1 MTGSHKRS
9 DVDFQNSKKYLY
21 GMFFLFGFS
30 IMAWVPRFPEVKS
43 QLSLTNG
50 QFGTIISTSAL
61 GGITLLLVGGHIVH
75 RFGTTIVM
83 AVSSVGFLFG
93 LGLIAHVTSVPIF
106 LILNVLVGAAVAAF
120 HISINAQVLHEQE
133 VSGEILISRTSGA
146 WSSGA
151 LASILLAGYLT
162 SRVSLDLH
170 IGTVM
175 IVTGVGIFFLIFKIR
190 PHELAG
196 TSAKDNSYSLRTAF
210 KSFEVNWLV
219 SIGMLLG
226 VQLEFS
232 AGDWATI
239 YSKENLGFSA
249 GAATIPFIIFMCA
262 VILGRLTFHKFLER
276 YRVDSLIKVGGLVG
290 GGSFIAGILL
300 SDRLSVNH
308 HSLSF
313 VLVSLGFAISGFCSS
328 FMGPMFMNV
337 ANQQS
342 KSPGGVVIGQLG
354 VINNGLTYIVKAIIA
369 WTAQWLS
376 LPIALIIPGAML
388 MAVMFVRKS
397 AIKDVH

>member
-1 MTGSHKRS
+1 MTDSHKRTDTDS
-9 DVDFQNSKKYLY
+9 QNTKKYLY
-21 GMFFLFGFS
+21 GIFFLFGFS
-30 IMAWVPRFPEVKS
+30 TMGWVPRFPEVKAHMA
-43 QLSLTNG
+43 LTNG
-50 QFGTIISTSAL
+50 QFGSIISVGAL
-61 GGITLLLVGGHIVH
+61 GGIVLLLVGGHIVH

-83 AVSSVGFLFG
+83 AASSLSFLIG
-93 LGLIAHVTSVPIF
+93 LGLIVHVTSVPIF
-106 LILNVLVGAAVAAF
+106 LFLNVLIGAAVAGF

-133 VSGEILISRTSGA
+133 LTGEVLVPRTAGA

-151 LASILLAGYLT
+151 LVSILLAGYLT
-162 SRVSLDLH
+162 TRVSLVLH
-170 IGTVM
+170 IGLASL
-175 IVTGVGIFFLIFKIR
+175 IAGLGIIYLILKIR

-196 TSAKDNSYSLRTAF
+196 TTAKDNSYSLRTVF
-210 KSFEVNWLV
+210 KSFEVNWMV

-249 GAATIPFIIFMCA
+249 GVATIPYIIFMCA
-262 VILGRLTFHKFLER
+262 MILGRLTFHRFLEK
-276 YRVDSLIKVGGLVG
+276 YRVDSLIKAGGLIG
-290 GGSFIAGILL
+290 GASFITGILL

-308 HSLSF
+308 PTLSF
-313 VLVSLGFAISGFCSS
+313 VFVSLAFAISGFCSS
-328 FMGPMFMNV
+328 FMGPMFMNI

-342 KSPGGVVIGQLG
+342 KSPGGVVVGQLG
-354 VINNGLTYIVKAIIA
+354 VINNGLTYLVKAVIA

-388 MAVMFVRKS
+388 MAVMFVRKT
-397 AIKDVH
+397 AVKDVH

>member
-1 MTGSHKRS
+1 MKDSHKRS
-9 DVDFQNSKKYLY
+9 DTDSQNTKRYLY
-21 GMFFLFGFS
+21 GIFFLFGFA
-30 IMAWVPRFPEVKS
+30 IMGWVPRFPEVKA

-50 QFGTIISTSAL
+50 QFGTVISVGAL
-61 GGITLLLVGGHIVH
+61 GGILLLLIGGHIVH

-83 AVSSVGFLFG
+83 AVSAVGFLLSIG
-93 LGLIAHVTSVPIF
+93 TIVHVTSVPLF
-106 LILNVLVGAAVAAF
+106 LILNVLIGATISGF
-120 HISINAQVLHEQE
+120 HIAINSQVLHDQE
-133 VSGEILISRTSGA
+133 MSGQILVPRTAGA

-151 LASILLAGYLT
+151 LAGILLAGYLT
-162 SRVSLDLH
+162 SRVSLVMH
-170 IGTVM
+170 IDISLLVA
-175 IVTGVGIFFLIFKIR
+175 GVGIFILIFRIR
-190 PHELAG
+190 PFELAG
-196 TSAKDNSYSLRTAF
+196 TTAKDNSYQLRTVF
-210 KSFEVNWLV
+210 KSFEINWMV
-219 SIGMLLG
+219 SIGNLLG

-249 GAATIPFIIFMCA
+249 GAATIPYIIFICA
-262 VILGRLTFHKFLER
+262 MILGRLTFHKFLEK
-276 YRVDSLIKVGGLVG
+276 YSMTSLMKVGGLVG
-290 GGSFIAGILL
+290 GGSFITGILL

-308 HSLSF
+308 PSLAF
-313 VLVSLGFAISGFCSS
+313 VIVSMGFAISGFCSS
-328 FMGPMFMNV
+328 FMGPMFMNI

-354 VINNGLTYIVKAIIA
+354 VVNSALTFLVKAVIA

-397 AIKDVH
+397 AVKDVA

>member
-1 MTGSHKRS
+1 MKDSHKRS
-9 DVDFQNSKKYLY
+9 DTDSQSTRSYLY
-21 GMFFLFGFS
+21 GIFFLFGFA
-30 IMAWVPRFPEVKS
+30 IMGWVPRFPEVKA
-43 QLSLTNG
+43 QMSLTNG
-50 QFGTIISTSAL
+50 QFGTVISVGAL
-61 GGITLLLVGGHIVH
+61 GGIVLLLIGGHIVH

-83 AVSSVGFLFG
+83 AASAVGFLFSIG
-93 LGLIAHVTSVPIF
+93 MIVHVTSVPLFIF
-106 LILNVLVGAAVAAF
+106 LNVLIGATVSGF
-120 HISINAQVLHEQE
+120 HIAINSQVFHEQE
-133 VSGEILISRTSGA
+133 MSGQILVPRTAGA

-151 LASILLAGYLT
+151 LAGILLAGYLT
-162 SRVSLDLH
+162 TRVSLVMH
-170 IGTVM
+170 IDVSLVVAG
-175 IVTGVGIFFLIFKIR
+175 IGIFYLIFKIR

-196 TSAKDNSYSLRTAF
+196 TSAKDNSYRLRTVF
-210 KSFEVNWLV
+210 KSFEINWMV
-219 SIGMLLG
+219 SIGNLLG

-239 YSKENLGFSA
+239 YAKENLGFSA
-249 GAATIPFIIFMCA
+249 GVATIPYIIFICSM
-262 VILGRLTFHKFLER
+262 ILGRLTFHKFLAR
-276 YRVDSLIKVGGLVG
+276 YSMDSLMKVGGLVG

-308 HSLSF
+308 PSVAF
-313 VLVSLGFAISGFCSS
+313 VLVSLGFAIAGFCSS
-328 FMGPMFMNV
+328 FMGPMFMNI

-354 VINNGLTYIVKAIIA
+354 VVNSALTFVVKAIIA

-397 AIKDVH
+397 AVKNAD

>member
-1 MTGSHKRS
+1 MTVTHKRS
-9 DVDFQNSKKYLY
+9 DENSQNTKKYLY
-21 GMFFLFGFS
+21 GIFFLFGFS
-30 IMAWVPRFPEVKS
+30 IMGWVPRFPEVKA
-43 QLSLTNG
+43 QMSLTNG
-50 QFGTIISTSAL
+50 QFGSVISVGAL
-61 GGITLLLVGGHIVH
+61 GGIVLLLIGGHIVH

-83 AVSSVGFLFG
+83 AASSMSFLIG
-93 LGLIAHVTSVPIF
+93 LGLIVHVTSVPIF
-106 LILNVLVGAAVAAF
+106 LILNLLIGAAVAGF
-120 HISINAQVLHEQE
+120 HISINAQVLYEQE
-133 VSGEILISRTSGA
+133 LSGEVLVPRTAGA

-151 LASILLAGYLT
+151 LVSILLAGYLT
-162 SRVSLDLH
+162 TRVSLVLH
-170 IGTVM
+170 IGLAVL
-175 IVTGVGIFFLIFKIR
+175 ISGIGIIYLILKIR

-196 TSAKDNSYSLRTAF
+196 TSAKDNSYRLRTVF
-210 KSFEVNWLV
+210 KSFEVNWMV
-219 SIGMLLG
+219 SFGMLLG

-249 GAATIPFIIFMCA
+249 GVATIPYIIFMCA
-262 VILGRLTFHKFLER
+262 MILGRLTFHRFLAK

-290 GGSFIAGILL
+290 GSSFIIGILL

-308 HSLSF
+308 HTLSF
-313 VLVSLGFAISGFCSS
+313 ILVSLAFAISGFCSS
-328 FMGPMFMNV
+328 FMGPMFMNI

-354 VINNGLTYIVKAIIA
+354 VINNGLTYLVKAVIA

-388 MAVMFVRKS
+388 MAVMFVRKT
-397 AIKDVH
+397 AVKDVD

>member
-1 MTGSHKRS
+1 MTDIPKGL
-9 DVDFQNSKKYLY
+9 VADFKDRQKYLY
-21 GMFFLFGFS
+21 AIFFLFGFA
-30 IMAWVPRFPEVKS
+30 IMGWVPRFPEVKANM
-43 QLSLTNG
+43 SLTNG
-50 QFGTIISTSAL
+50 EFGSAISVSAL
-61 GGITLLLVGGHIVH
+61 GGILLLLIGGHIVH

-83 AVSSVGFLFG
+83 AVSSLSFLLC
-93 LGLIAHVTSVPIF
+93 LGSIVHVKSVPIF
-106 LILNVLVGAAVAAF
+106 ILLNVLIGATVSGF

-133 VSGEILISRTSGA
+133 MSGEVLVPRTSGS

-151 LASILLAGYLT
+151 LISILLAGYLT
-162 SRVSLDLH
+162 TRMSLTLH
-170 IGTVM
+170 IGLV
-175 IVTGVGIFFLIFKIR
+175 VFFSGIGIAYMIFKIR

-196 TSAKDNSYSLRTAF
+196 TSAKDNSYSLRTVF
-210 KSFEVNWLV
+210 KSFEVNWMI

-249 GAATIPFIIFMCA
+249 GVATIPFIIFMCA
-262 VILGRLTFHKFLER
+262 MILGRLTFHRFLEK
-276 YRVDSLIKVGGLVG
+276 YSVDSLIKVAGLVG
-290 GGSFIAGILL
+290 GGSFIIGILA

-308 HSLSF
+308 PTVSF
-313 VLVSLGFAISGFCSS
+313 IFVSLAFAIAGLSSS
-328 FMGPMFMNV
+328 FMGPMFMNI

-354 VINNGLTYIVKAIIA
+354 VINSALSWIVKAIIA

-388 MAVMFVRKS
+388 MAVMFVRK
-397 AIKDVH
+397 ATVKDVD